1 MAERVLSKSNRKT
14 AAEYKTELAYIFT
27 EMDKSE
33 ERGKLFRAESERISA
48 ETKILGASIDSK
60 LQELHQQIA
69 QLAGSR

>member
-1 MAERVLSKSNRKT
+1 MAERILTKSNRKT
-14 AAEYKTELAYIFT
+14 AVEYKAELAHLFT

-33 ERGKLFRAESERISA
+33 ERGKVFRAESERISA

-60 LQELHQQIA
+60 LLELHQQIA